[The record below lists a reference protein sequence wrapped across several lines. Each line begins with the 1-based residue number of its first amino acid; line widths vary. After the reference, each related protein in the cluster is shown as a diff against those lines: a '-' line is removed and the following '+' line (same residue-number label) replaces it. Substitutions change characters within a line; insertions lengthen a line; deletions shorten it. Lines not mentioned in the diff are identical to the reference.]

1 MDEVRDLLP
10 GDAATTA
17 VAGLGFTY
25 RIVGEQTG
33 GTLALIEATLK
44 PWHLGAPPHMHRRED
59 QVLCVV
65 EGELMVQV
73 GERVTRAQPGSVVF
87 KPRGVYHAFWNPG
100 AATARY
106 LDFITPAGFEECL
119 RELAPLLPP
128 DGLADVPAAVVLVAR
143 YQVEF
148 DPRRMAEILDQNS
161 AIEPGLWSA
170 LLPANSSRECDR
182 VHQRTLPLPVA

>member
-33 GTLALIEATLK
+33 GTLAVIETTLK

-73 GERVTRAQPGSVVF
+73 GERVTRAGPGSVVF

-100 AATARY
+100 ATMARY
-106 LDFITPAGFEECL
+106 
-119 RELAPLLPP
+119 
-128 DGLADVPAAVVLVAR
+128 
-143 YQVEF
+143 
-148 DPRRMAEILDQNS
+148 
-161 AIEPGLWSA
+161 
-170 LLPANSSRECDR
+170 
-182 VHQRTLPLPVA
+182 